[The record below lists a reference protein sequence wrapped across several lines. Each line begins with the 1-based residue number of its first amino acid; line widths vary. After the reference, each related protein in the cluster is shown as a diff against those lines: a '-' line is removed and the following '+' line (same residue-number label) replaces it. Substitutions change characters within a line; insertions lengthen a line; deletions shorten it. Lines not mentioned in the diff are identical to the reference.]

1 MNGFKRSLW
10 AATAVCT
17 LIIVFMMITMKLIVK
32 PIISEQQEALIS
44 SEQLNSLPEITS
56 LDALHRQV
64 DTTKF
69 NYIAVHNTQL
79 LTPLVFQNK
88 TDNYLFSG
96 LFTIPSTLI
105 NSDNSSQTIEFSAKN
120 TTIKQ
125 LYSVIIS
132 LFIATLILIFIAC
145 SIISFRLFKH
155 IERKLVNE
163 VLDINSQTTFNT
175 VTSALKQQTERF
187 NQTLEEK
194 QVEIEKLKQPTNK
207 DNLTGVKNREAFR
220 KELTAFLSD
229 DRQNFAILSIIR
241 TFELSAINMSR
252 VLHQGEDYETSI
264 ASIIS
269 KVLQKFNKINV
280 YRLNGTDF
288 AIIAYDVSIIEAQN
302 FSAELKLKFDEYQA
316 FNNLDNVAF
325 HGLTPITSNQL
336 PEHVLARVDMALAKA
351 QTGGV
356 NAWAFEDSQDT
367 LDFQMDEQH
376 WRKTITDMI
385 NNRAYVFLQQPIQPV
400 HQNMKGY
407 QEIFT
412 RFISDHGNTI
422 PTGTI
427 FSMAQRTDTLIKL
440 EQSIIERIVHHCRT
454 HIEGNDHWGL
464 NISSMTLQNS
474 SFIVWLERLLLRYPE
489 VAATLVF
496 EVNEG
501 MLESNLTSSK
511 RFFDMLKRVGS
522 RSAICSFGKGIGSF
536 RLFKEL
542 KPSYIKID
550 SHLINNIENDS
561 ANQQFVRMIIES
573 AHRMDCQVIAEG
585 IEHIEQ
591 KKALEKMYLDG
602 IQGYL
607 IAHPTPL

>member
-1 MNGFKRSLW
+1 
-10 AATAVCT
+10 
-17 LIIVFMMITMKLIVK
+17 
-32 PIISEQQEALIS
+32 
-44 SEQLNSLPEITS
+44 
-56 LDALHRQV
+56 
-64 DTTKF
+64 
-69 NYIAVHNTQL
+69 
-79 LTPLVFQNK
+79 
-88 TDNYLFSG
+88 
-96 LFTIPSTLI
+96 
-105 NSDNSSQTIEFSAKN
+105 
-120 TTIKQ
+120 
-125 LYSVIIS
+125 
-132 LFIATLILIFIAC
+132 
-145 SIISFRLFKH
+145 
-155 IERKLVNE
+155 
-163 VLDINSQTTFNT
+163 
-175 VTSALKQQTERF
+175 
-187 NQTLEEK
+187 
-194 QVEIEKLKQPTNK
+194 
-207 DNLTGVKNREAFR
+207 
-220 KELTAFLSD
+220 
-229 DRQNFAILSIIR
+229 
-241 TFELSAINMSR
+241 
-252 VLHQGEDYETSI
+252 
-264 ASIIS
+264 
-269 KVLQKFNKINV
+269 
-280 YRLNGTDF
+280 
-288 AIIAYDVSIIEAQN
+288 
-302 FSAELKLKFDEYQA
+302 
-316 FNNLDNVAF
+316 VAF
-325 HGLTPITSNQL
+325 HGLTPITSNQF

-542 KPSYIKID
+542 KPRYIKID

>member
-1 MNGFKRSLW
+1 ML
-10 AATAVCT
+10 
-17 LIIVFMMITMKLIVK
+17 ITMKLFVK
-32 PIISEQQEALIS
+32 PILSQQQQALIL
-44 SEQLNSLPEITS
+44 SEQLTTLPEITT
-56 LDALHRQV
+56 LDELNNQI

-69 NYIAVHNTQL
+69 NFIQIHNTQL
-79 LTPLVFQNK
+79 LDPLIYQNK
-88 TDNYLFSG
+88 IDNCLFNE

-105 NSDNSSQTIEFSAKN
+105 NAVNSSQTIEFSASN
-120 TTIKQ
+120 IIIKQ
-125 LYSVIIS
+125 LYTVIVS
-132 LFIATLILIFIAC
+132 LFIITLMLVFIAC
-145 SIISFRLFKH
+145 TLISFRLFKH
-155 IERKLVNE
+155 IERKLVEEILDENNE
-163 VLDINSQTTFNT
+163 TTFNT
-175 VTSALKQQTERF
+175 VTSALKQQTEQF
-187 NQTLEEK
+187 NQVIDSKED
-194 QVEIEKLKQPTNK
+194 EIEKLKQRTNK
-207 DNLTGVKNREAFR
+207 DSLTGLNNREAFR

-229 DRQNFAILSIIR
+229 DRQKFAILSVIR

-252 VLHQGEDYETSI
+252 VLHQGEHYETSI
-264 ASIIS
+264 AAIIS
-269 KVLQKFNKINV
+269 KVLQKFNKANV

-288 AIIAYDVSIIEAQN
+288 AVIAYDISVIEAQN
-302 FSAELKLKFDEYQA
+302 FSAELKLKFDEYQS
-316 FNNLDNVAF
+316 FNNLENVAF

-356 NAWAFEDSQDT
+356 NAWAFEESQDSIEI
-367 LDFQMDEQH
+367 QMDEQH

-407 QEIFT
+407 HEIFT

-440 EQSIIERIVHHCRT
+440 EQSIIERIIHHCRA

-464 NISSMTLQNS
+464 NISSITLQNS
-474 SFIVWLERLLLRYPE
+474 SFIVWLERLLLRYPD

-550 SHLINNIENDS
+550 SILITNIENDS

-591 KKALEKMYLDG
+591 KEALEKMYLDG

-607 IAHPTPL
+607 IAHPVPL

>member
-1 MNGFKRSLW
+1 ML
-10 AATAVCT
+10 
-17 LIIVFMMITMKLIVK
+17 ITMKLFVK
-32 PIISEQQEALIS
+32 PILSQQQQALIL
-44 SEQLNSLPEITS
+44 SEQLTTLPEITT
-56 LDALHRQV
+56 LDELNNQI

-69 NYIAVHNTQL
+69 NFIQIHNTQL
-79 LTPLVFQNK
+79 LDPLIYQNK
-88 TDNYLFSG
+88 IDNCLFNE

-105 NSDNSSQTIEFSAKN
+105 NAVNSSQTIEFSASN
-120 TTIKQ
+120 IIIKQ
-125 LYSVIIS
+125 LYTVIVS
-132 LFIATLILIFIAC
+132 LFIITLMLVFIAC
-145 SIISFRLFKH
+145 TLISFRLFKH
-155 IERKLVNE
+155 IERKLVEEILDENNE
-163 VLDINSQTTFNT
+163 TTFNT
-175 VTSALKQQTERF
+175 VTSALKQQTEQF
-187 NQTLEEK
+187 NQVIDSKED
-194 QVEIEKLKQPTNK
+194 EIEKLKQRTNK
-207 DNLTGVKNREAFR
+207 DSLTGLNNREAFR

-229 DRQNFAILSIIR
+229 DRQKFAILSVIR

-252 VLHQGEDYETSI
+252 VLHQGEHYETSI
-264 ASIIS
+264 AAIIS
-269 KVLQKFNKINV
+269 KVLQKFNKANV

-288 AIIAYDVSIIEAQN
+288 AVIAYDISVIEAQN
-302 FSAELKLKFDEYQA
+302 FSAELKLKFDEYQS
-316 FNNLDNVAF
+316 FNNLENVAF

-356 NAWAFEDSQDT
+356 NAWAFEESQDSIEI
-367 LDFQMDEQH
+367 QMDEQH

-440 EQSIIERIVHHCRT
+440 EQSIIERIIHHCRA

-464 NISSMTLQNS
+464 NISSITLQNS
-474 SFIVWLERLLLRYPE
+474 SFIVWLERLLLRYPD

-550 SHLINNIENDS
+550 SILITNIENDS

-591 KKALEKMYLDG
+591 KEALEKMYLDG

-607 IAHPTPL
+607 IAHPVPL

>member
-10 AATAVCT
+10 AATAICT
-17 LIIVFMMITMKLIVK
+17 LIIVVMLITMKLFVK
-32 PIISEQQEALIS
+32 PILSQQQQALIL
-44 SEQLNSLPEITS
+44 SEQLTTLPEITT
-56 LDALHRQV
+56 LDELNNQI

-69 NYIAVHNTQL
+69 NFIQIHNTQL
-79 LTPLVFQNK
+79 LDPLIYQNK
-88 TDNYLFSG
+88 IDNCLFNE

-105 NSDNSSQTIEFSAKN
+105 NAVNSSQTIEFSASN
-120 TTIKQ
+120 IIIKQ
-125 LYSVIIS
+125 LYTVIVS
-132 LFIATLILIFIAC
+132 LFIITLMLVFIAC
-145 SIISFRLFKH
+145 TLISFRLFKH
-155 IERKLVNE
+155 IERKLVEEILDENNE
-163 VLDINSQTTFNT
+163 TTFNT
-175 VTSALKQQTERF
+175 VTSALKQQTEQF
-187 NQTLEEK
+187 NQVIDSKED
-194 QVEIEKLKQPTNK
+194 EIEKLKQRTNK
-207 DNLTGVKNREAFR
+207 DSLTGLNNREAFR

-229 DRQNFAILSIIR
+229 DRQKFAILSVIR

-252 VLHQGEDYETSI
+252 VLHQGEHYETSI
-264 ASIIS
+264 AAIIS
-269 KVLQKFNKINV
+269 KVLQKFNKANV

-288 AIIAYDVSIIEAQN
+288 AVIAYDISVIEAQN
-302 FSAELKLKFDEYQA
+302 FSAELKLKFDEYQS
-316 FNNLDNVAF
+316 FNNLENVAF

-356 NAWAFEDSQDT
+356 NAWAFEESQDSIEI
-367 LDFQMDEQH
+367 QMDEQH

-440 EQSIIERIVHHCRT
+440 EQSIIERIIHHCRA

-464 NISSMTLQNS
+464 NISSITLQNS
-474 SFIVWLERLLLRYPE
+474 SFIVWLERLLLRYPD

-550 SHLINNIENDS
+550 SILITNIENDS

-591 KKALEKMYLDG
+591 KEALEKMYLDG

-607 IAHPTPL
+607 IAHPVPL

>member
-1 MNGFKRSLW
+1 MSGFKRSLW
-10 AATAVCT
+10 AATSICT
-17 LIIVFMMITMKLIVK
+17 LIIVVMLITMKLIVK
-32 PIISEQQEALIS
+32 PILSQQQQALILT
-44 SEQLNSLPEITS
+44 EQLTILPELTT
-56 LDALHRQV
+56 LDELNNQI

-69 NYIAVHNTQL
+69 NFIEIHNSQL
-79 LTPLVFQNK
+79 LDPLIYQNK
-88 TDNYLFSG
+88 ANNYFFNE

-105 NSDNSSQTIEFSAKN
+105 NAVNSSQTIEFSANN
-120 TTIKQ
+120 TIIKQ
-125 LYSVIIS
+125 LYAVIVS
-132 LFIATLILIFIAC
+132 LFIITLMLIFIAC
-145 SIISFRLFKH
+145 TLISFRLFKH
-155 IERKLVNE
+155 IERKLVE
-163 VLDINSQTTFNT
+163 EILDASSETTFNT
-175 VTSALKQQTERF
+175 VTSALKQQTEQF
-187 NQTLEEK
+187 HQAIDSK
-194 QVEIEKLKQPTNK
+194 QDEIEKMKQRTNK
-207 DNLTGVKNREAFR
+207 DSLTGLNNREAFR

-229 DRQNFAILSIIR
+229 DRQKFAILSIIR

-252 VLHQGEDYETSI
+252 VSHQGERYETSI

-269 KVLQKFNKINV
+269 KVLQKFNKANV

-288 AIIAYDVSIIEAQN
+288 AIIAYDISVIEAQN
-302 FSAELKLKFDEYQA
+302 FSVELKLKFDEYQS
-316 FNNLDNVAF
+316 FNNLENVAF
-325 HGLTPITSNQL
+325 HGLTHITSNQL

-356 NAWAFEDSQDT
+356 NAWAFEESQDT

-385 NNRAYVFLQQPIQPV
+385 NNRAFVFLQQPIQPV

-440 EQSIIERIVHHCRT
+440 EQSIIERIIHHCRA

-464 NISSMTLQNS
+464 NISSITLQNS
-474 SFIVWLERLLLRYPE
+474 SFIVWLERLLLRYPD

-550 SHLINNIENDS
+550 SILITNIENDS

-591 KKALEKMYLDG
+591 KEALEKMYIDG

-607 IAHPTPL
+607 IAHPVPL